1 MRKWRETWY
10 GKASGGDRENGD
22 GLKSFPGR
30 VDFTNMLK
38 LLVGDP
44 ASRVEI
50 NSLKLIV
57 AALII
62 HTIGPQTVLLLPGF
76 VQGLVE
82 YVGFSEADAGFIASA
97 EMIGMTCGTIAMMFL
112 VGRVNWRHVFAIS
125 LLLLIF
131 GNIASIFITEVISQ
145 ISSAMDADATMYLF
159 CALRFITGIGG
170 GFIVSL
176 SYTVFGLTAKADRN
190 FGLGIF
196 FVLVYSAVVYPFLP
210 WIFGSYGMPGLLLF
224 FAVFAVVGLPFV
236 RMMPVS
242 GEEHREIDENARHI
256 HWSGKGMALAA
267 MLVYFVAAF
276 AVWPYLFRM
285 GINAGVAE
293 QEVANSLSLSQFLGM
308 AGAFTAALLGARYG
322 RGLML
327 TLGITGTALP
337 LVFLFGATDALT
349 YLVIVSAFQ
358 YAWNLSHPYLL
369 AAMASFDPTGKMVV
383 YATAMQFL
391 GVSAG
396 PAAAAML
403 VGGEGFRAVLILG
416 ISLFFLSLALILP
429 PVIARARLG
438 N

>member
-1 MRKWRETWY
+1 
-10 GKASGGDRENGD
+10 
-22 GLKSFPGR
+22 
-30 VDFTNMLK
+30 MLK
-38 LLVGDP
+38 LITGKP
-44 ASRVEI
+44 GSRVEI
-50 NSLKLIV
+50 NSTKLIV

-82 YVGFSEADAGFIASA
+82 YAGFSEQEAGFIASA
-97 EMIGMTCGTIAMMFL
+97 ELMGMTCATIAMMFL
-112 VGRVNWRHVFAIS
+112 VARVNWRHVFALS

-131 GNIASIFITEVISQ
+131 GNIASIFITD
-145 ISSAMDADATMYLF
+145 MRLF
-159 CALRFITGIGG
+159 CAVRFITGIGG

-196 FVLVYSAVVYPFLP
+196 FVLVYSAVVYPLLP
-210 WIFGSYGMPGLLLF
+210 WIFSNFDLAGLLVF
-224 FAVFAVVGLPFV
+224 FAAFALVGLPFV

-242 GEEHREIDENARHI
+242 GEEHRAIDENAINIDRTR
-256 HWSGKGMALAA
+256 KGMALAA
-267 MLVYFVAAF
+267 MLIYFIAAF
-276 AVWPYLFRM
+276 AVWTYLFRM
-285 GINAGVAE
+285 GIHAGITE

-308 AGAFTAALLGARYG
+308 AGSFTAALLGARYG

-327 TLGITGTALP
+327 TLGIAGSALP
-337 LVFLFGATDALT
+337 LAFLFGVPGATA
-349 YLVIVSAFQ
+349 YLAIVCAFQ

-396 PAAAAML
+396 LAVAATL
-403 VGGEGFRAVLILG
+403 VGEDGYRAVLVLG
-416 ISLFFLSLALILP
+416 IALFLVSLALILP
-429 PVIARARLG
+429 PVRARSRL
-438 N
+438 

>member
-1 MRKWRETWY
+1 M
-10 GKASGGDRENGD
+10 
-22 GLKSFPGR
+22 
-30 VDFTNMLK
+30 K

-50 NSLKLIV
+50 NSTKLIV

-82 YVGFSEADAGFIASA
+82 YVGFTEADAGFIASA
-97 EMIGMTCGTIAMMFL
+97 EMIGMTCATIAMMFL

-125 LLLLIF
+125 LLLLIV
-131 GNIASIFITEVISQ
+131 GNIASIFIT
-145 ISSAMDADATMYLF
+145 DMYLF

-210 WIFGSYGMPGLLLF
+210 WIFGSFGMPGLLLF
-224 FAVFAVVGLPFV
+224 FAAFALVGLPFV
-236 RMMPVS
+236 HMMPVS

-256 HWSGKGMALAA
+256 DWNRKGMALAG
-267 MLVYFVAAF
+267 MFIYFVAAF
-276 AVWPYLFRM
+276 AVWTYLFRM
-285 GINAGVAE
+285 GINAGITE
-293 QEVANSLSLSQFLGM
+293 QEVANSLSVSQFLGM
-308 AGAFTAALLGARYG
+308 AGSFTAALLGARYG

-337 LVFLFGATDALT
+337 LAFLFGAPGALA
-349 YLVIVSAFQ
+349 YLVIVGVFQ
-358 YAWNLSHPYLL
+358 YAWNMSHPYLL

-403 VGGEGFRAVLILG
+403 VREDSYRGVLILG
-416 ISLFFLSLALILP
+416 IALFLISLALILP
-429 PVIARARLG
+429 PVRARARLETTS
-438 N
+438 

>member
-1 MRKWRETWY
+1 MGTDLSPSPVVSKYRNWI
-10 GKASGGDRENGD
+10 
-22 GLKSFPGR
+22 
-30 VDFTNMLK
+30 MLK

-97 EMIGMTCGTIAMMFL
+97 EMIGMTCATIAMMFL

-125 LLLLIF
+125 LLLMIF
-131 GNIASIFITEVISQ
+131 GNIISIFIT
-145 ISSAMDADATMYLF
+145 DMYLF
-159 CALRFITGIGG
+159 CAVRFITGIGG

-196 FVLVYSAVVYPFLP
+196 FVLVYSAIVYPFLP
-210 WIFGSYGMPGLLLF
+210 WIFGSFGMPGLLLF
-224 FAVFAVVGLPFV
+224 FAAFALVGLPFV

-242 GEEHREIDENARHI
+242 GEEHREIDENAKNIDWNR
-256 HWSGKGMALAA
+256 KGMALAA
-267 MLVYFVAAF
+267 MFVYFVAAF
-276 AVWPYLFRM
+276 AVWTYLFRM
-285 GINAGVAE
+285 GIHAGIPE
-293 QEVANSLSLSQFLGM
+293 QEVANSLSVSQFLGM

-337 LVFLFGATDALT
+337 LLFLFGAPGALA

-358 YAWNLSHPYLL
+358 YAWNMSHPYLL

-403 VGGEGFRAVLILG
+403 VGEDSYRGVLILG
-416 ISLFFLSLALILP
+416 VTLFLVSLALILP
-429 PVIARARLG
+429 PVVARERIRS
-438 N
+438 

>member
-1 MRKWRETWY
+1 
-10 GKASGGDRENGD
+10 
-22 GLKSFPGR
+22 
-30 VDFTNMLK
+30 MLK
-38 LLVGDP
+38 LLVATP

-50 NSLKLIV
+50 NSTKLLV
-57 AALII
+57 AALLI

-82 YVGFSEADAGFIASA
+82 YAGFSAADSGFIAAA
-97 EMIGMTCGTIAMMFL
+97 ELLGMTGATLAMMLL
-112 VGRVNWRHVFAIS
+112 VGRVNWRHVFALS
-125 LLLLIF
+125 LLLLIC
-131 GNIASIFITEVISQ
+131 GNIASIFITD
-145 ISSAMDADATMYLF
+145 MRLF
-159 CALRFITGIGG
+159 CAVRFLTGIGG

-210 WIFGSYGMPGLLLF
+210 WLLGNFGMAGLLF
-224 FAVFAVVGLPFV
+224 FFASFALVGLPFV

-242 GEEHREIDENARHI
+242 GAEHRDLDGHAVNLNWRR
-256 HWSGKGMALAA
+256 KGMALAA
-267 MLVYFVAAF
+267 MFIYFVAAF
-276 AVWPYLFRM
+276 AVWTYLFRI
-285 GINAGVAE
+285 GIHAGIAE
-293 QEVANSLSLSQFLGM
+293 QKVANSLSLSQFLGM

-327 TLGITGTALP
+327 TLGIGGSALP
-337 LVFLFGATDALT
+337 LALLFGAPGVLG
-349 YLVIVSAFQ
+349 YLAVVCAFQ

-391 GVSAG
+391 GISAG
-396 PAAAAML
+396 PAVAATL
-403 VGGEGFRAVLILG
+403 VGEDSYHAVLTLG
-416 ISLFFLSLALILP
+416 IILFLVSLTLILP
-429 PVIARARLG
+429 AVIVRTRLE

>member
-1 MRKWRETWY
+1 M
-10 GKASGGDRENGD
+10 
-22 GLKSFPGR
+22 LKSLAGNPATK
-30 VDFTNMLK
+30 VD
-38 LLVGDP
+38 
-44 ASRVEI
+44 I
-50 NSLKLIV
+50 NSRALIV

-97 EMIGMTCGTIAMMFL
+97 ELLGMTCATIVMMFL
-112 VGRVNWRHVFAIS
+112 VGRVNWRHVFALS
-125 LLLLIF
+125 LLLLIC
-131 GNIASIFITEVISQ
+131 GNIASIFITD
-145 ISSAMDADATMYLF
+145 MHLF
-159 CALRFITGIGG
+159 CAVRFVTGIGG

-176 SYTVFGLTAKADRN
+176 SYTVFGLTARADRN

-210 WIFGSYGMPGLLLF
+210 WLFGNFGMAGLLVF
-224 FAVFAVVGLPFV
+224 FASFALVGLPFV

-242 GEEHREIDENARHI
+242 GAEHHDLDTHAVNLNWRH
-256 HWSGKGMALAA
+256 KGIALAA
-267 MLVYFVAAF
+267 MFIYFVAAF
-276 AVWPYLFRM
+276 AVWTYLFRM
-285 GINAGVAE
+285 GIHAGIAE

-327 TLGITGTALP
+327 TLGIIGSALP
-337 LVFLFGATDALT
+337 LAFLFGAPGALG
-349 YLVIVSAFQ
+349 YLAVVCAFQ

-391 GVSAG
+391 GISAG
-396 PAAAAML
+396 PAVAATL
-403 VGGEGFRAVLILG
+403 VGEDSYQAVLTLG
-416 ISLFFLSLALILP
+416 IILFLVSLTLILP
-429 PVIARARLG
+429 PVRARARLG
-438 N
+438 D

>member
-1 MRKWRETWY
+1 
-10 GKASGGDRENGD
+10 
-22 GLKSFPGR
+22 
-30 VDFTNMLK
+30 MLK
-38 LLVGDP
+38 LLAGDP

-50 NSLKLIV
+50 NSTKLIV

-97 EMIGMTCGTIAMMFL
+97 EMIGMTCATIAMMFL

-131 GNIASIFITEVISQ
+131 GNITSIFIT
-145 ISSAMDADATMYLF
+145 DMYLF

-210 WIFGSYGMPGLLLF
+210 WIFGSFGMPGLLLF
-224 FAVFAVVGLPFV
+224 FAAFALVGLPFV
-236 RMMPVS
+236 HMMPVS

-256 HWSGKGMALAA
+256 DWNRKVMALAA
-267 MLVYFVAAF
+267 MFIYFVAAF
-276 AVWPYLFRM
+276 AVWTYLFRM
-285 GINAGVAE
+285 GVNAGIAE
-293 QEVANSLSLSQFLGM
+293 QEVANSLSVSQFLGM
-308 AGAFTAALLGARYG
+308 AGSFTAALLGARYG

-337 LVFLFGATDALT
+337 LAFLFGAPGALA
-349 YLVIVSAFQ
+349 YLVIVGVFQ
-358 YAWNLSHPYLL
+358 YAWNMSHPYLL

-403 VGGEGFRAVLILG
+403 VREDSYRGVLILG
-416 ISLFFLSLALILP
+416 IALFLISLALILP
-429 PVIARARLG
+429 PVRARARLETTS
-438 N
+438 

>member
-1 MRKWRETWY
+1 MIR
-10 GKASGGDRENGD
+10 
-22 GLKSFPGR
+22 
-30 VDFTNMLK
+30 

-50 NSLKLIV
+50 NSTKLIV

-82 YVGFSEADAGFIASA
+82 YAGFSEQEAGFIASA
-97 EMIGMTCGTIAMMFL
+97 ELMGMTCATITMMFL
-112 VGRVNWRHVFAIS
+112 VARVNWRHVFALS

-131 GNIASIFITEVISQ
+131 GNIASIFITD
-145 ISSAMDADATMYLF
+145 MRLF
-159 CALRFITGIGG
+159 CAVRFITGIGG

-210 WIFGSYGMPGLLLF
+210 WIFSNFDLAGLLVF
-224 FAVFAVVGLPFV
+224 FAAFALVGLPFV

-242 GEEHREIDENARHI
+242 GEEHRAIDENAINIDRTR
-256 HWSGKGMALAA
+256 KGMALAA
-267 MLVYFVAAF
+267 MLIYFIAAF
-276 AVWPYLFRM
+276 AVWTYLFRM
-285 GINAGVAE
+285 GIHAGVTE

-327 TLGITGTALP
+327 TLGIAGSALP
-337 LVFLFGATDALT
+337 LAFLFGVPGATA
-349 YLVIVSAFQ
+349 YLAIVCAFQ

-369 AAMASFDPTGKMVV
+369 AAMASFDLTGKMVV

-396 PAAAAML
+396 PAVAATL
-403 VGGEGFRAVLILG
+403 VGEDGYHAVLVLG
-416 ISLFFLSLALILP
+416 IALFLVSLALILP
-429 PVIARARLG
+429 PVKARSRL
-438 N
+438 